1 MYIDRSDVIDW
12 EFSRRVIF
20 LSNVT
25 EDIYYIIYIIFRY
38 IINICAL
45 DIIKNVL
52 LFEKLINFNRIQFL
66 ILNAL

>member
-1 MYIDRSDVIDW
+1 MCIDRSNVIDW

-25 EDIYYIIYIIFRY
+25 KDIYYIIYIIFRY

-52 LFEKLINFNRIQFL
+52 LFEKLINFNRIQFF